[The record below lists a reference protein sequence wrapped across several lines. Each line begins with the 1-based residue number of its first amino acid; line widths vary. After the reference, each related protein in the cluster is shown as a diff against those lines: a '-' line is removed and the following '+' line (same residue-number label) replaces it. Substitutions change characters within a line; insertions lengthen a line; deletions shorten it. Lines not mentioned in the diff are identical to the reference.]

1 MSKYSVTAFFAL
13 VLAVCLAASGAKAQ
27 TYPSKPLKFII
38 PYPPAGIAD
47 QFARALA
54 EQLSDKLGQTVVP
67 ENKPGGSLI
76 IGTDAAAKS
85 PPDGYTLLLGSI
97 SSLAINV
104 GAFKK
109 LPYDP
114 VKDFAPISMGFF
126 TPLLLV
132 TSPDIPANNVREL
145 IAYAKANPKALSFA
159 SIGFGSSVHLAAEIF
174 KTMAGIELQ
183 HVPYKGTTVAL
194 PDIMSG
200 RVHMMFDGGAFLPQV
215 KAGKVKLFA
224 VTSPTRLESL
234 PDIPTLSE
242 AGVPGYEVSI
252 WFGVVAPAGTP
263 RPIVDRLSRDI
274 AAIIRQPAFRA
285 KFLDGGIIPVSSTPE
300 EFAATIAKDI
310 LKWPKVLRD
319 AGVQPE

>member
-1 MSKYSVTAFFAL
+1 MNGNNPVLRLIVFVTISL
-13 VLAVCLAASGAKAQ
+13 VWLSAQ
-27 TYPSKPLKFII
+27 GQAYPSKPLKFII

-54 EQLSDKLGQTVVP
+54 EQLSEKLGQPVIP

-114 VKDFAPISMGFF
+114 IKDFSPISMGFY

-132 TSPDIPANNVREL
+132 TSPDIQAKNVKEL

-215 KAGKVKLFA
+215 RAGKVRLLA
-224 VTSPTRLESL
+224 VTSSRRLESL

-242 AGVPGYEVSI
+242 AGVPGYEVTI
-252 WFGVVAPAGTP
+252 WFGVVSPAPTP
-263 RPIVDRLSRDI
+263 RPIVERLSREI
-274 AAIIRQPAFRA
+274 ATIVKQPSFRA
-285 KFLDGGIIPVSSTPE
+285 KFLEGGIIPVSSTPE
-300 EFAATIAKDI
+300 ELATTIKNDI
-310 LKWPKVLRD
+310 QRWPKVLRD
-319 AGVQPE
+319 AGVNPE

>member
-1 MSKYSVTAFFAL
+1 MPFVVRSRLCLFA
-13 VLAVCLAASGAKAQ
+13 VLLFASLTVGAQSFPA
-27 TYPSKPLKFII
+27 KPLKFII

-54 EQLSDKLGQTVVP
+54 DQLSERLGQPVVP

-114 VKDFAPISMGFF
+114 VKDFAPVSMGFY

-132 TSPDIPANNVREL
+132 TSPNIPANNVREL

-159 SIGFGSSVHLAAEIF
+159 SIGYGSSVHLAAEIF
-174 KTMAGIELQ
+174 KTMAGIDLQ

-194 PDIMSG
+194 PDIMAD

-215 KAGKVKLFA
+215 RAGKVKLFA
-224 VTSPTRLESL
+224 VTSPNRLESL
-234 PDIPTLSE
+234 PDTPTLSE
-242 AGVPGYEVSI
+242 AGVPGYDVSI

-263 RPIVDRLSRDI
+263 KPIVERLSREI
-274 AAIIRQPAFRA
+274 ATIVRQPAFKA
-285 KFLDGGIIPVSSTPE
+285 KFAEGGIITASSTPE
-300 EFAATIAKDI
+300 EFAATIARDI
-310 LKWPKVLRD
+310 QKWPKVLRD

>member
-1 MSKYSVTAFFAL
+1 MKILSRFLLVSAL
-13 VLAVCLAASGAKAQ
+13 CFSAAHAQ
-27 TYPSKPLKFII
+27 TYPAKPLKFII

-54 EQLSDKLGQTVVP
+54 EQLSERLGQTVVP

-85 PPDGYTLLLGSI
+85 APDGYTLLLGSI

-114 VKDFAPISMGFF
+114 VKDFAPVSMGFY

-132 TSPDIPANNVREL
+132 TSPGIPANNVKEL

-174 KTMAGIELQ
+174 KTMAGIDLQ

-194 PDIMSG
+194 PDIMSN

-215 KAGKVKLFA
+215 RAGKVKLFA
-224 VTSPTRLESL
+224 VTSPNRLESL

-263 RPIVDRLSRDI
+263 RPIVDRLSGEI
-274 AAIIRQPAFRA
+274 AGIVKQPAFRA
-285 KFLDGGIIPVSSTPE
+285 KFLEGGIIPVSSTPE
-300 EFAATIAKDI
+300 EFAATIQKDI
-310 LKWPKVLRD
+310 QKWPKVLRD

>member
-1 MSKYSVTAFFAL
+1 MKLTSLLAAAMAL
-13 VLAVCLAASGAKAQ
+13 VCLGASAQ
-27 TYPSKPLKFII
+27 TYPTKPVRFII
-38 PYPPAGIAD
+38 PYPPSGIAD

-54 EQLSDKLGQTVVP
+54 DELTAKLGQTVVP

-76 IGTDAAAKS
+76 IGTEAAAKS
-85 PPDGYTLLLGSI
+85 APDGYTILLGSI

-114 VKDFAPISMGFF
+114 VKDFQPISMAFY

-132 TSPDIPANNVREL
+132 TSNSIPARDLREL
-145 IAYAKANPKALSFA
+145 IAYAKKNPGQLSFA
-159 SIGFGSSVHLAAEIF
+159 SIGFGSSVHLASEIF
-174 KTMAGIELQ
+174 KTMAGIELT

-215 KAGKVKLFA
+215 KAGKVKLLA
-224 VTSPTRLESL
+224 VTSPKRLETL
-234 PDIPTLSE
+234 PDTPTMDE
-242 AGVPGYEVSI
+242 AGVPGYEVTI

-263 RPIVDRLSRDI
+263 RPIADRLAREMAGI
-274 AAIIRQPAFRA
+274 ERQAAFKA
-285 KFLDGGIIPVSSTPE
+285 KFQDGGIVPMTSTPE
-300 EFAATIAKDI
+300 EFAQTIQKDI
-310 LKWPKVLRD
+310 QRWPKVLRD

>member
-1 MSKYSVTAFFAL
+1 MKTRPSVSFACAAFAL
-13 VLAVCLAASGAKAQ
+13 FACFAQAQSYPAK
-27 TYPSKPLKFII
+27 PVKFII

-54 EQLSDKLGQTVVP
+54 DGLTEKLGQTVVP

-85 PPDGYTLLLGSI
+85 PPDGYTILLGSI

-114 VKDFAPISMGFF
+114 VKDFAPVSMAFY

-132 TSPDIPANNVREL
+132 TSNSAPGNLRDL
-145 IAYAKANPKALSFA
+145 IAFAKKNPNQLSFA

-174 KTMAGIELQ
+174 KTMAGIELT

-194 PDIMSG
+194 PDIMTG
-200 RVHMMFDGGAFLPQV
+200 RVTMMFDGGAFLPQV
-215 KAGKVKLFA
+215 KAGKVRLLA
-224 VTSPTRLESL
+224 VTSPQRLESL
-234 PDIPTLSE
+234 PDTPTMAE
-242 AGVPGYEVSI
+242 AGVPGYEVTI

-263 RPIVDRLSRDI
+263 KPIVDRLSREI
-274 AAIIRQPAFRA
+274 AAIEKQPAFRS
-285 KFLDGGIIPVSSTPE
+285 KFTDGGIIPVSSTPE
-300 EFAATIAKDI
+300 QFAATIAKDI
-310 LKWPKVLRD
+310 QRWPQVLRD

>member
-1 MSKYSVTAFFAL
+1 MKTVVTILVAAL
-13 VLAVCLAASGAKAQ
+13 ALAAACASAQ
-27 TYPSKPLKFII
+27 SYPVKPVRFII
-38 PYPPAGIAD
+38 PYPPSGIAD
-47 QFARALA
+47 VFARALA
-54 EQLSDKLGQTVVP
+54 DELTAKLGQTVVP
-67 ENKPGGSLI
+67 DNKPGGSLI

-85 PPDGYTLLLGSI
+85 PADGYTILLGSI

-114 VKDFAPISMGFF
+114 VKDFAPVSMAFY

-132 TSPDIPANNVREL
+132 TTNEIPARDLKEL
-145 IAYAKANPKALSFA
+145 IAYAKANPGKLSFA

-174 KTMAGIELQ
+174 KTMAGIDLT

-194 PDIMSG
+194 PDIMAG

-215 KAGKVKLFA
+215 KAGKVRLLA
-224 VTSPTRLESL
+224 VTSPKRLENL
-234 PDIPTLSE
+234 PDTPTMSE
-242 AGVPGYEVSI
+242 AGVPGYEVTI

-263 RPIVDRLSRDI
+263 RPIVERLSKEI
-274 AAIIRQPAFRA
+274 AAVVRQPAFKAR
-285 KFLDGGIIPVSSTPE
+285 FQDGGIIPMSSTPE
-300 EFAATIAKDI
+300 EFAQTIQKDI
-310 LKWPKVLRD
+310 QRWPKVLRD

>member
-1 MSKYSVTAFFAL
+1 MKFSINAYRLISCIAIGLTAF
-13 VLAVCLAASGAKAQ
+13 AAQAQ
-27 TYPSKPLKFII
+27 NFPIKPLKFII

-54 EQLSDKLGQTVVP
+54 DQLSEKLGQSVVP

-85 PPDGYTLLLGSI
+85 PPDGYTMLLGSI

-114 VKDFAPISMGFF
+114 VNDFAPLSLGFY

-132 TSPDIPANNVREL
+132 VNPNLPAKNVRDL
-145 IAYAKANPKALSFA
+145 ITYAKANPKALSFA
-159 SIGFGSSVHLAAEIF
+159 SIGHGSSVHLAAEIF
-174 KTMAGIELQ
+174 KSMAGIDLQ

-194 PDIMSG
+194 PDIMSD
-200 RVHMMFDGGAFLPQV
+200 RVNIMFDGGAFLPQV
-215 KAGKVKLFA
+215 RAGKVRLLA

-234 PDIPTLSE
+234 PDTPTLAE
-242 AGVPGYEVSI
+242 AGVPGYEVTI
-252 WFGVVAPAGTP
+252 WFGMVAPAGTP
-263 RPIVDRLSRDI
+263 RPIVDRLSREI
-274 AAIIRQPAFRA
+274 VGIVRQPAFKA
-285 KFLDGGIIPVSSTPE
+285 KFAEGGIVTTGSTPE
-300 EFAATIAKDI
+300 EFAATIKKDI
-310 LKWPKVLRD
+310 QKWPKVLRD